1 MFFPGLT
8 GIILLYCC
16 NLKICIM
23 FKLFKRSGGAATKTR
38 DWEFVKTDIHSHIL
52 PGIDDGAQCLEDS
65 LTLVDS
71 MYRHGYRKMIATPHS
86 SEDIYPNDTKTIM
99 DARDILRRAVEQKGI
114 DMQIEAAAEYMI
126 DERFVRMVESGD
138 KILTIHDNR
147 VLVEMSYLLESP
159 YLHNGL
165 FALQTHGYQ
174 PILAHPERY
183 NFYHNSLDK
192 YDELKEMGCL
202 FQLNLIAFSGYY
214 GKHVKK
220 IASYLFEKGMYD
232 YVGSDIHHTRHTNAL
247 HSVLES
253 RILSELAD
261 YPFINGTLSI

>member
-1 MFFPGLT
+1 MF
-8 GIILLYCC
+8 
-16 NLKICIM
+16 N
-23 FKLFKRSGGAATKTR
+23 LFKKSGTAATKGR
-38 DWEFVKTDIHSHIL
+38 DWGFIKTDIHSHIL
-52 PGIDDGAQCLEDS
+52 PGIDDGAQTLEDS
-65 LTLVDS
+65 LALVDS

-86 SEDIYPNDTKTIM
+86 SEDIYPNDTTLILQK
-99 DARDILRRAVEQKGI
+99 RDELRVAVAKEGI

-126 DERFVRMVESGD
+126 DERFVKMVESGEPM
-138 KILTIHDNR
+138 LAIHDNR

-192 YDELKEMGCL
+192 YEELKEKGCF
-202 FQLNLIAFSGYY
+202 FQLNLIALSGYY

-220 IASYLFEKGMYD
+220 VATYLFEKGMYD

-253 RILSELAD
+253 RILSELSE
-261 YPFINGTLSI
+261 YPFVNGSLT

>member
-1 MFFPGLT
+1 
-8 GIILLYCC
+8 
-16 NLKICIM
+16 M
-23 FKLFKRSGGAATKTR
+23 FKLFKKSNATAIKDKT
-38 DWEFVKTDIHSHIL
+38 WGFVQTDIHRHIL
-52 PGIDDGAQCLEDS
+52 PGIDDGAQTLEDS
-65 LTLVDS
+65 LNLVES

-86 SEDIYPNDTKTIM
+86 SEDIYPNDTKTILER
-99 DARDILRRAVEQKGI
+99 RDRLREAVAQKGI
-114 DMQIEAAAEYMI
+114 AMTIEAAAEYMI

-138 KILTIHDNR
+138 QMLTIHDNR

-183 NFYHNSLDK
+183 NFYHNTLDK
-192 YDELKEMGCL
+192 YDELKDKGCL

-220 IASYLFEKGMYD
+220 AATYLFEKGMYD
-232 YVGSDIHHTRHTNAL
+232 YVGSDIHHVKHTHAL

-253 RILSELAD
+253 RILSQLES
-261 YPFINGTLSI
+261 YPFVNARL